1 MTEKQLR
8 YRLKNLRNEEVI
20 IQKGISALLRERS
33 SNKFSP
39 ERLLDEMIAAETLQ
53 AVQLKPDRISEQRTN
68 RQHEIELKNLKRAR
82 NECETLSSYYKEL
95 LERSLEAQ
103 AIKKAIMELEQPAQ
117 LVLFERYLEGK
128 TVKQSLKSICVSEAT
143 YWRVHRRGIYL
154 LLLSIKFS

>member
-1 MTEKQLR
+1 MTEEQLR

-20 IQKGISALLRERS
+20 IQKEISALLRDRS
-33 SNKFSP
+33 SNKFSH
-39 ERLLDEMIAAETLQ
+39 ERLLDEMIAAETLR
-53 AVQLKPDRISEQRTN
+53 AVQIKQDVISEQKTN

-82 NECETLSSYYKEL
+82 DECETLSSYYKDL
-95 LERSLEAQ
+95 LNRSLDTQ

-143 YWRVHRRGIYL
+143 YWRVHRRGL
-154 LLLSIKFS
+154 FLLLSSFET